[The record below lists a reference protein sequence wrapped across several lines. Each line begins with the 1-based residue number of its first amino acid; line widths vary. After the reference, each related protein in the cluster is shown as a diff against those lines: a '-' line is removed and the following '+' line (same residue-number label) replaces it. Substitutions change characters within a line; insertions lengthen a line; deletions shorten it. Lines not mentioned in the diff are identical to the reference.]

1 MDKDRGCNQLPAYNL
16 YAGIKQESNT
26 INTGLTQRGCFY
38 YRHVKKGKYYIFIV
52 ANCDCEN

>member
-26 INTGLTQRGCFY
+26 INTGLTQRGCFHY
-38 YRHVKKGKYYIFIV
+38 LHVKKGKYYIFIV
-52 ANCDCEN
+52 ANCEN

>member
-38 YRHVKKGKYYIFIV
+38 YRHMKKENIICFFIV
-52 ANCDCEN
+52 ANCEN

>member
-26 INTGLTQRGCFY
+26 IDTGLTQRGCFY
-38 YRHVKKGKYYIFIV
+38 YRRMKKVYR
-52 ANCDCEN
+52 DCCKL

>member
-26 INTGLTQRGCFY
+26 INTGLTQRCFH

-52 ANCDCEN
+52 ANCEN